1 MPPGISSR
9 HKPAE
14 LFVDLI
20 KIVFHGLETVVKI
33 LQKLCQKENEKN
45 VQKHYLLKG

>member
-20 KIVFHGLETVVKI
+20 KTVLHGFETVVEFFTKVMP
-33 LQKLCQKENEKN
+33 ERN
-45 VQKHYLLKG
+45 